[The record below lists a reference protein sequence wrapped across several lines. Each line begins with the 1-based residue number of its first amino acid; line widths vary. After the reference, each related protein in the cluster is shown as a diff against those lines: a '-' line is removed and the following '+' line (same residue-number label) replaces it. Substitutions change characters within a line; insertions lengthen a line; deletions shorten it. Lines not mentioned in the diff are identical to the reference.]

1 MAKALVVD
9 DSKTIRNVLERTL
22 REMGYEVRQAEDG
35 RRALEV
41 LESEA
46 GEFSLA
52 LVDWNMPVM
61 NGLEFVQ
68 AVRSDQRWA
77 GLPLMMVTTETQI
90 EQMRTALEAGANDYV
105 MKPFTDDIIRDKLKL
120 LEIWR

>member
-22 REMGYEVRQAEDG
+22 REMGYEARQAEDG

-46 GEFSLA
+46 EEFSLA

-61 NGLEFVQ
+61 NGLEFIQ